1 MKKKQVFFLRNYKGF
16 TGGHLKM
23 FDYFNHISLSDY
35 FEPKIYF
42 SPDSVWDESNPWIDH
57 RNHLLKEWNPHEA
70 DLLFLGGM
78 DWYSL
83 PLSQRKNWPKP
94 IINLVQHVRHALPG
108 TPLYACL
115 SNHAIR
121 ICVSQEV
128 TNSILATG
136 KVNGPV
142 FTIPNGIDFSFIN
155 ANIQPNGSKEFDLL
169 IVGIK
174 NPNMAKELEIACKKL
189 PITIKCL
196 TEILPRL
203 DFIRTMAASRITV
216 LLPNVTEGFY
226 LPALEAMALGTIV
239 ICPDCIGNRSF
250 CVNGDNCIIPTYTLD
265 GIFSAIGIV
274 FDMNSNELK
283 SIQNSAEATSKMHN
297 IEIERQSFFKIL
309 TLTNKIWKQL

>member
-23 FDYFNHISLSDY
+23 FDYFNHISFMDDY
-35 FEPKIYF
+35 EPKIYF
-42 SPDSVWDESNPWIDH
+42 LPDSVWDEGNPWRDCG
-57 RNHLLKEWNPHEA
+57 NHLLKEWNPHEA

-78 DWYSL
+78 DWFSL
-83 PLSQRKNWPKP
+83 PQTERKNWPKP

-108 TPLYACL
+108 TALYDYL

-128 TNSILATG
+128 TDSILATG

-155 ANIQPNGSKEFDLL
+155 ANNQPNGRKEFDLL

-174 NPNMAKELEIACKKL
+174 NPSMAKELEISCKKL

-196 TEILPRL
+196 TEIKPRL
-203 DFIRTMAASRITV
+203 DFIRAMAASRIAV
-216 LLPNVTEGFY
+216 LLPSVTEGFY
-226 LPALEAMALGTIV
+226 LPAIEAMALGTIV

-250 CVNGDNCIIPTYTLD
+250 CINGDNCLVPTYTLD
-265 GIFSAIGIV
+265 GIFGAISTVIN
-274 FDMNSNELK
+274 MNSNELNYIQSSALAMSK
-283 SIQNSAEATSKMHN
+283 LHSID
-297 IEIERQSFFKIL
+297 IERQSFLEIL
-309 TLTNKIWKQL
+309 TLTSKLWK

>member
-1 MKKKQVFFLRNYKGF
+1 MKKKQVFFFRHYKGF

-23 FDYFNHISLSDY
+23 FDYFNHISFMDDY
-35 FEPKIYF
+35 EPKIYF
-42 SPDSVWDESNPWIDH
+42 SPDSLWDEGNPWRDCG
-57 RNHLLKEWNPHEA
+57 NHFLNEWNPHEA

-83 PLSQRKNWPKP
+83 PQTERKNWQKP

-108 TPLYACL
+108 TPLYECL
-115 SNHAIR
+115 SSHAIR

-128 TNSILATG
+128 SDSILATG

-203 DFIRTMAASRITV
+203 DFIRAMAASRITA

-226 LPALEAMALGTIV
+226 LPALEATALGTIV
-239 ICPDCIGNRSF
+239 ICPDCIGNRFF
-250 CVNGDNCIIPTYTLD
+250 CINGVNCIIPNYSLD
-265 GIFSAIGIV
+265 GIFDAINTVIN
-274 FDMNSNELK
+274 MKSNELK
-283 SIQNSAEATSKMHN
+283 SIQNSAEATSKLHN
-297 IEIERQSFFKIL
+297 IEIERQSFFEIL
-309 TLTNKIWKQL
+309 TLSSKIWKQL